1 MKKGNISNI
10 SQTTTLLEERV
21 ITKARKTLYLVLKKG
36 LAEEVIENI
45 DKELKKD

>member
-21 ITKARKTLYLVLKKG
+21 TIKARKTLYLVLKKR
-36 LAEEVIENI
+36 AC
-45 DKELKKD
+45 